1 MFDTTETDREDHE
14 VKKEYIITR
23 QGKEFV
29 LYAGLLDE
37 AHRQGLKRIS
47 TTLIQIPHQDNGH
60 MAVVQAEVE
69 TEKGTFSGIGDASP
83 QNVSRMIV
91 PHLVRMSETRA
102 KARALRDAVNV
113 GVTAAEELGDFDE
126 EGNGAAESAGVYEAS
141 SGVREAA
148 GQYRDQQAAGSF
160 PKASPYKP
168 ASANQLATI
177 AKLSRLLGQP
187 EEPAEDL
194 TSAQAS
200 ERITELSREYNER
213 KGNPEGTR
221 ERLQGR
227 RSA

>member
-1 MFDTTETDREDHE
+1 

-29 LYAGLLDE
+29 LYEGLLDE
-37 AHRQGLKRIS
+37 AHNQGLKRIS
-47 TTLIQIPHQDNGH
+47 TTLIQIPHEDNAN

-69 TEKGTFSGIGDASP
+69 TERGIFSGIGDASP
-83 QNVSRMIV
+83 QNVNRMIV
-91 PHLVRMSETRA
+91 PHLLRMAETRA

-113 GVTAAEELGDFDE
+113 GVTAVEELGDLDE
-126 EGNGAAESAGVYEAS
+126 PSEERASRESSEGYQS
-141 SGVREAA
+141 
-148 GQYRDQQAAGSF
+148 DF

-187 EEPAEDL
+187 EQPSDSM
-194 TSAQAS
+194 TSAEAS

-213 KGNPEGTR
+213 KGAS
-221 ERLQGR
+221 GR